1 MYLLGQICGLLGTL
15 ITILMPQCK
24 QKTHMSFC
32 TAAVNGLNALNF
44 TLIGEFGS
52 SVFLCLVA
60 VAQAFVSVWHEKR
73 KTEVKSLETV
83 LFFLLYV
90 GFGVYGMTISEG
102 FRWALNAKFLL
113 ELLPIIGA
121 LMLML
126 SVFAKGEQK
135 TRFFLFLNGSAWLV
149 YTAAVG
155 ATAFFTCVAAMVS
168 ALVAMVKYRK
178 KA

>member
-1 MYLLGQICGLLGTL
+1 
-15 ITILMPQCK
+15 
-24 QKTHMSFC
+24 MSFC

-60 VAQAFVSVWHEKR
+60 VVQSFVSVWHEKR
-73 KTEVKSLETV
+73 KTAVSSLETI

-90 GFGVYGMTISEG
+90 GFGFYGMVISEG
-102 FRWALNAKFLL
+102 FQWVFNLDFVL
-113 ELLPIIGA
+113 ELLPIVGA

-155 ATAFFTCVAAMVS
+155 ATAFFTSVAAMVS
-168 ALVAMVKYRK
+168 AVIAMVKYRK
-178 KA
+178 KS

>member
-1 MYLLGQICGLLGTL
+1 MYLIGQICGLIGTL
-15 ITILMPQCK
+15 ITIMMPQCK
-24 QKTHMSFC
+24 KKTQMSFC

-60 VAQAFVSVWHEKR
+60 VFQAFVSVWHEKK
-73 KTEVKSLETV
+73 KTEVTSLETV

-90 GFGVYGMTISEG
+90 GFGVCGMTLSEG
-102 FRWALNAKFLL
+102 FRWALNGKFLL

-126 SVFAKGEQK
+126 SVFAKTEQK

-149 YTAAVG
+149 YTAVVG

-168 ALVAMVKYRK
+168 TLIAMVKYRK
-178 KA
+178 QT

>member
-1 MYLLGQICGLLGTL
+1 MYLLGQICGLMGTL

-24 QKTHMSFC
+24 KKTHMSFC

-60 VAQAFVSVWHEKR
+60 VLQAFVSVWHEKK
-73 KTEVKSLETV
+73 KTEVTSLETV

-90 GFGVYGMTISEG
+90 GFGAYGMTLSEG
-102 FRWALNAKFLL
+102 FQWALNGKFLL

-126 SVFAKGEQK
+126 SVFAKTEQK

-149 YTAAVG
+149 YTAVVG

-168 ALVAMVKYRK
+168 ALIAMVKYRK
-178 KA
+178 AK